1 LLFDRAAR
9 EVVEFTAEYRATE
22 ARYQQAFAERRDA
35 AQALLASRDAASRER
50 YRSAQKQLDTFR
62 AEGAALARVASGRP
76 YNDTNHIF
84 LPFVI
89 RYLPAGVVGLI
100 MAAIFGAVLST
111 ISAELNSLATST
123 VIDLYR
129 RHFRRDAPDRHYV
142 LASRLATIFWGI
154 YAVSFA
160 LYGK

>member
-1 LLFDRAAR
+1 GLLMFNSIMQVSMQFTLLLTGALVFVFFLFEPPPLLFDRAAR

-84 LPFVI
+84 L
-89 RYLPAGVVGLI
+89 
-100 MAAIFGAVLST
+100 
-111 ISAELNSLATST
+111 
-123 VIDLYR
+123 
-129 RHFRRDAPDRHYV
+129 
-142 LASRLATIFWGI
+142 
-154 YAVSFA
+154 
-160 LYGK
+160 